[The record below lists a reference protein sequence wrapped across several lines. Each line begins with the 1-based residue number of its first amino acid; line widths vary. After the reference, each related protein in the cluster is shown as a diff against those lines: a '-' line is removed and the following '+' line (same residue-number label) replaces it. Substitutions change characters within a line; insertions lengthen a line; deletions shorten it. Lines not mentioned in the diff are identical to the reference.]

1 MKSIKERYK
10 PNVTFLSVRF
20 VDLNLNLPGIPE
32 KYANGLTIVSG
43 GTTEFGAMAQQS
55 LSTDLLPFI

>member
-1 MKSIKERYK
+1 
-10 PNVTFLSVRF
+10 VTFSLVRF
-20 VDLNLNLPGIPE
+20 LDLNLNLPGIPE